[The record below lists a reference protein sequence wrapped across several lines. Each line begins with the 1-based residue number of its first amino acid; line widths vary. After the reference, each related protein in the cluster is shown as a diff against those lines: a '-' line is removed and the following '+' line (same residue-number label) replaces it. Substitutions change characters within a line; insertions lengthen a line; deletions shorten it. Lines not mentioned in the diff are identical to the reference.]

1 MSLLWVLN
9 SSQKEMNTVGHNRK
23 QKMTDEERGIS
34 KVRLTSRLGKQ
45 YSRTKDGFLEQA
57 LKK

>member
-1 MSLLWVLN
+1 
-9 SSQKEMNTVGHNRK
+9 MNTVGHNRK